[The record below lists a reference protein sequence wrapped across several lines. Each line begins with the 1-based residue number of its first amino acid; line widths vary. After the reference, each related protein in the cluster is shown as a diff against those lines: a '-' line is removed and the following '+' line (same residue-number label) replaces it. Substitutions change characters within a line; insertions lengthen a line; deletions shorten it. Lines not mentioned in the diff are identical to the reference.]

1 MAIVIAAIT
10 GLGMMAEWPT
20 FALWRYGRSLP
31 AASAGNDPIFGRP
44 IGFYLFSLPAWQTLT
59 GWLTTIA
66 VVDLASPRSFL
77 RRSRRRA
84 R

>member
-1 MAIVIAAIT
+1 MAIAIAAIT

-20 FALWRYGRSLP
+20 FALWRYGRNLP

-44 IGFYLFSLPAWQTLT
+44 IGFYLFSLPAQTLIS
-59 GWLTTIA
+59 WLTTIA
-66 VVDLASPRSFL
+66 VVIWSPSIFCWRFVVA
-77 RRSRRRA
+77 RA